1 MIERKRFLVANEL
14 EDILSCDDEV
24 LNDVYEWWVPPV
36 RRLPPLLW
44 VRIQTDLGPY
54 LVERGLKGGT
64 PVLSWYHRQFREA
77 AEEVMHLVH
86 KWLPLNLLAVITVTL
101 AFCICKR
108 ALLNVKEDLR
118 GLFGGLTIKCELERY
133 LFSFRKYLIGKNGS
147 SLSLRARCS

>member
-1 MIERKRFLVANEL
+1 MFAVELCYIPIHFFFCMYLAANEL

-77 AEEVMHLVH
+77 AEEV
-86 KWLPLNLLAVITVTL
+86 WSFDAVQPH
-101 AFCICKR
+101 
-108 ALLNVKEDLR
+108 
-118 GLFGGLTIKCELERY
+118 Y
-133 LFSFRKYLIGKNGS
+133 YPQ
-147 SLSLRARCS
+147 

>member
-1 MIERKRFLVANEL
+1 MFEYPLRHFPSCFLSNFAANEL

-24 LNDVYEWWVPPV
+24 LNDVYQWWEPPV

-77 AEEVMHLVH
+77 AEEVWSYV
-86 KWLPLNLLAVITVTL
+86 
-101 AFCICKR
+101 
-108 ALLNVKEDLR
+108 
-118 GLFGGLTIKCELERY
+118 
-133 LFSFRKYLIGKNGS
+133 
-147 SLSLRARCS
+147 LSLDFGSNVS

>member
-1 MIERKRFLVANEL
+1 MICSSPFVFLLCQLAFSYKKVYLVANEL

-44 VRIQTDLGPY
+44 VRIQADLGPY

-77 AEEVMHLVH
+77 AEEVMHLLH
-86 KWLPLNLLAVITVTL
+86 
-101 AFCICKR
+101 
-108 ALLNVKEDLR
+108 
-118 GLFGGLTIKCELERY
+118 
-133 LFSFRKYLIGKNGS
+133 
-147 SLSLRARCS
+147 

>member
-1 MIERKRFLVANEL
+1 MFEYPSRRSPSCFLSYFAANEL

-24 LNDVYEWWVPPV
+24 LNDVYQWWEPPV

-77 AEEVMHLVH
+77 AEEVWGYVLSV
-86 KWLPLNLLAVITVTL
+86 
-101 AFCICKR
+101 
-108 ALLNVKEDLR
+108 D
-118 GLFGGLTIKCELERY
+118 FGPKA
-133 LFSFRKYLIGKNGS
+133 S
-147 SLSLRARCS
+147 

>member
-1 MIERKRFLVANEL
+1 MDIWNDLLMVPESSFQSFLILSHYSTANEL

-77 AEEVMHLVH
+77 AEEVWRRFHIHARMAPVLGSPLENVV
-86 KWLPLNLLAVITVTL
+86 WRDLWVRLPQRTKI
-101 AFCICKR
+101 
-108 ALLNVKEDLR
+108 
-118 GLFGGLTIKCELERY
+118 
-133 LFSFRKYLIGKNGS
+133 FSFVV
-147 SLSLRARCS
+147 CF

>member
-1 MIERKRFLVANEL
+1 MRSLLTSTRFLLASPCPFLCNVQTNFLWQRRCYRSLIYLVANEL

-77 AEEVMHLVH
+77 AEEVMHLIHKKVILVH
-86 KWLPLNLLAVITVTL
+86 
-101 AFCICKR
+101 
-108 ALLNVKEDLR
+108 VKA
-118 GLFGGLTIKCELERY
+118 GFH
-133 LFSFRKYLIGKNGS
+133 
-147 SLSLRARCS
+147 

>member
-1 MIERKRFLVANEL
+1 MFEYPSRHSPSCFLSYFAANEL

-24 LNDVYEWWVPPV
+24 LNDVYQWWEPPV

-77 AEEVMHLVH
+77 AEEVWGYVLSVVLVRKHL
-86 KWLPLNLLAVITVTL
+86 KPIN
-101 AFCICKR
+101 
-108 ALLNVKEDLR
+108 
-118 GLFGGLTIKCELERY
+118 GLI
-133 LFSFRKYLIGKNGS
+133 N
-147 SLSLRARCS
+147 